1 MCITANK
8 HVHALK
14 SWKEVPNG
22 WNFTGIDMSAQT
34 KNGGGISNCDLS
46 KILWFGLCNAIC
58 TKKSAKK
65 NTFFLDVRPR

>member
-22 WNFTGIDMSAQT
+22 WNFTEIDKSAQT
-34 KNGGGISNCDLS
+34 VYAHATKCHRSKN
-46 KILWFGLCNAIC
+46 LWFGLCNLRC
-58 TKKSAKK
+58 TKLSDYIVQALIL
-65 NTFFLDVRPR
+65 NGSR